1 MIGDLTDL
9 FSRLANDNT
18 NILYMHYLSLQPHQ
32 AVLLAF
38 SALRPLRTLCSES
51 HFLLSVANL
60 LTTEE
65 KNKILFII
73 LTKLLSDH
81 EVR

>member
-38 SALRPLRTLCSES
+38 SAPKPLRVLCSKS
-51 HFLLSVANL
+51 HHPLSVANL
-60 LTTEE
+60 LTAEE
-65 KNKILFII
+65 KNKFFFII